1 MEAEMELDH
10 VPAFFITPA
19 ARAVL
24 GEQCIANAFDWALGE
39 PVLRRLTFGELDADV
54 ICQWNET
61 CDDAKVSPVLL
72 LGPGDATP
80 DLTAN
85 PGLFGIHVL
94 TAHELD
100 TLDMKAMR
108 ELLHEPDEIFTAYWG
123 EFADGERF
131 WFVPPGPPG
140 LNGRSFWKAYSS
152 GLEAYRGPVLGL
164 GESEFVDKAKAEW
177 RCQLSRDDLYERQYV
192 QGGTVRFVVA
202 RFPFCA
208 IAFDTRSRQW
218 TTEGWL
224 PDDLDR
230 VDPDGS
236 VRRAC
241 EAEMQA
247 SGLLAT
253 PSGTTAGTT
262 ASSAGDAAAAWSRLT
277 LDALIA
283 DAQCKVL
290 LDRLRL
296 SEIEDGPDDARGA
309 GAAPEL
315 AAMRGGDASDAR
327 ATDRN
332 ADRAQE
338 ASAGARG
345 GGSAPFSRLV
355 WSAEYQTLFIF
366 WMGSYAKDHLSADA
380 AVRAGVEID
389 GQWHEFEAAFRTD
402 MMGVNFG
409 QVKVSVPD
417 EFKGAVLASSLE
429 LRVTPDEATGKGRL
443 MVLFRQ
449 P

>member
-1 MEAEMELDH
+1 MELDH
-10 VPAFFITPA
+10 VPAFFVTPA
-19 ARAVL
+19 ARAAL
-24 GEQCIANAFDWALGE
+24 GEPCLANAFDWEIDE

-54 ICQWNET
+54 VCQWNET
-61 CDDAKVSPVLL
+61 CDDATVSPVLV

-80 DLTAN
+80 DLRAN
-85 PGLFGIHVL
+85 PGLFGINVL
-94 TAHELD
+94 TAHGLD
-100 TLDMKAMR
+100 TPDMKAMR
-108 ELLHEPDEIFTAYWG
+108 ELLHEPDEIFTAYWS
-123 EFADGERF
+123 EFAEGGRF

-140 LNGRSFWKAYSS
+140 LHGRSFWKAYSN
-152 GLEAYRGPVLGL
+152 GLEAYRGPTLGMC
-164 GESEFVDKAKAEW
+164 ERDFVTKAKVEW
-177 RCQLSRDDLYERQYV
+177 QCQLRRDDLGERSYV
-192 QGGTVRFVVA
+192 EGNTVRFVVD

-208 IAFDTRSRQW
+208 LSFDTGSRQW

-247 SGLLAT
+247 SGRVASPSAT
-253 PSGTTAGTT
+253 AAGTGV
-262 ASSAGDAAAAWSRLT
+262 SAGDAAAAWSRLT

-290 LDRLRL
+290 LDRLGL
-296 SEIEDGPDDARGA
+296 SEIEERPDDVRGA

-315 AAMRGGDASDAR
+315 AAMRGGNAPDAR
-327 ATDRN
+327 GVDRN
-332 ADRAQE
+332 SDRAQQ
-338 ASAGARG
+338 ASAAAKGD
-345 GGSAPFSRLV
+345 GSTPFSRLV

-366 WMGSYAKDHLSADA
+366 WVGSYAKDHLSADA

-389 GQWHEFEAAFRTD
+389 GQWHEFEAAFPSDKT
-402 MMGVNFG
+402 GVNFR

-429 LRVTPDEATGKGRL
+429 LRVTPDAATGKGRL